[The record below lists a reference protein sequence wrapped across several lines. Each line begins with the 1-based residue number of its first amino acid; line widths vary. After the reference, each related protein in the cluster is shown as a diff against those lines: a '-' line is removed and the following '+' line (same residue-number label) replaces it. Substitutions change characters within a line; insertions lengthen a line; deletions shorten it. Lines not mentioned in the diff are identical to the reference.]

1 MMNRQQE
8 TRTVIPIVSPRNKV
22 RIGSLIH
29 VGSDNLLEVKQD
41 KKMDY
46 VTTIEMVELM
56 ERRKVKEIIYQ
67 DNSDL
72 TPNAV

>member
-8 TRTVIPIVSPRNKV
+8 TRTLTPIVSPRKKV

-41 KKMDY
+41 KKMDF

-56 ERRKVKEIIYQ
+56 EGRKVKEIIYQ
-67 DNSDL
+67 DNSDV
-72 TPNAV
+72 TSNAI

>member
-8 TRTVIPIVSPRNKV
+8 TRTVKPIVSPRKQV

-41 KKMDY
+41 KRMDY
-46 VTTIEMVELM
+46 VTTYELVELM
-56 ERRKVKEIIYQ
+56 EGRKVKEIIYQ
-67 DNSDL
+67 DNSNV
-72 TPNAV
+72 TPNAI

>member
-8 TRTVIPIVSPRNKV
+8 TRTLTPIVSPRKQV

-41 KKMDY
+41 KKMDF
-46 VTTIEMVELM
+46 VTTFEMVELM
-56 ERRKVKEIIYQ
+56 EGRKVKEIIYQ
-67 DNSDL
+67 DNSDA
-72 TPNAV
+72 TSNAI